1 MSLIISGEINYLMSL
16 TGIGLFPGYYRFL
29 KGMPPASKWTIGGLS
44 LLTLAVFFTDSLIIS
59 NDYFLGVAHL
69 TIAFQAIKSFDL
81 KEPWDHLQVYFVAL
95 LQLIVASELTNSI
108 VFGVI
113 FILFVI
119 AFVAAIVLAHFIKE
133 RTTIISVIKRP
144 VAYISSLALLLTGIF
159 FISIPRTPGG
169 LWGKVHAKSI
179 RTVGFSDKVYFG
191 SFGDIK
197 TDPTV
202 VMRIEIKGKADPPYY
217 WRGLS
222 LNYFDGISWKDTF
235 GERERVYKKDDRFMI
250 MPFPMENA
258 VVQKIFLEPMDTD
271 VIFGLRDIA
280 AVDAAGPA
288 LFKDYAGSL
297 FLPAKKSKRSNYTV
311 YSIQKLEQLRGNVA
325 DYLQLPAGS
334 DRISKLA
341 HEIVARKDKDLDKAL
356 KIERY
361 LTKNY
366 TYSLSTSKPPKG
378 TGPVED
384 FLFNSRKGCCEH
396 YATAM
401 VLMLRTLG
409 IPARIVT
416 GFFGGELNE
425 YGGYI
430 IVRQSN
436 AHSWV
441 EAVIDGSWGVFDP
454 TPAVPA
460 ERPSTFALFIDMLR
474 MKWSRYVV
482 AFSSADQKSIV
493 KGFSMPFS
501 LPPMPGFRPGM
512 SSAVIY
518 GIAALSVVLAALL
531 FIKKARSRRYGIASA
546 QYIKLR
552 TLIKKKGA
560 KISPS
565 STPAEVKK
573 ELMRFGINNK
583 VAEFI
588 SLYEGYRFGGREIKG
603 EDRARLQR
611 LMREI
616 AEQIRA

>member
-1 MSLIISGEINYLMSL
+1 MSLIISGEVNYLMSL

-29 KGMPPASKWTIGGLS
+29 KGMPQASKWTIGGLS
-44 LLTLAVFFTDSLIIS
+44 LLTLVVFFIDSLIIS

-119 AFVAAIVLAHFIKE
+119 VFVAAIVLAHFIKE
-133 RTTIISVIKRP
+133 RTTIISGIKRP
-144 VAYISSLALLLTGIF
+144 VAYISSLALLLTVVF

-169 LWGKVHAKSI
+169 LWGKVHTKSI

-202 VMRIEIKGKADPPYY
+202 VMRIEIKGKADSNYY
-217 WRGLS
+217 WRGMS

-235 GERERVYKKDDRFMI
+235 GERERVSKKDDRFII
-250 MPFPMENA
+250 MPFQKDSA
-258 VVQKIFLEPMDTD
+258 VVQRIFLEPMDTD
-271 VIFGLRDIA
+271 VIFGLTDIA
-280 AVDAAGPA
+280 AVDAAGPT

-297 FLPAKKSKRSNYTV
+297 FMPAKKGKRFNYTV
-311 YSIQKLEQLRGNVA
+311 YSIQKLERFHGNVA
-325 DYLQLPAGS
+325 DYLQLPSGS

-341 HEIVARKDKDLDKAL
+341 HEIVGGIHKEPDKAL
-356 KIERY
+356 KIEKY

-366 TYSLSTSKPPKG
+366 TYSLSTSKPPEG
-378 TGPVED
+378 TGPIED
-384 FLFNSRKGCCEH
+384 FLFNSRKGYCEY

-430 IVRQSN
+430 IIRQSN

-441 EAVIDGSWGVFDP
+441 EAVIDGNWRIFDP

-460 ERPSTFALFIDMLR
+460 ERPSTFALYMDMLK
-474 MKWSRYVV
+474 MKWSRYVI

-501 LPPMPGFRPGM
+501 LPQMPGFRLCI
-512 SSAVIY
+512 SWAVVY
-518 GIAALSVVLAALL
+518 GIAALSVILTALFL
-531 FIKKARSRRYGIASA
+531 IKKASSRRYGIASA

-552 TLIKKKGA
+552 TLIRKKGA

-583 VAEFI
+583 AAEFI
-588 SLYEGYRFGGREIKG
+588 ALYERYRFGGIEIKR

-616 AEQIRA
+616 AEQIRS